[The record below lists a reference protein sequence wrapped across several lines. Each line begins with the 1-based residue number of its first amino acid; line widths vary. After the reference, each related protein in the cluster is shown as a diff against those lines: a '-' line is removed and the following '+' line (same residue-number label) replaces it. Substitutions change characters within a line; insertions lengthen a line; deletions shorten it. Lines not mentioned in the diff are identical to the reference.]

1 MAISEPAIEG
11 GDAHAAAL
19 RGLRLLT
26 VAAAVAA
33 LIFSILLAG
42 AGPADESAWSPGST
56 PQSTSAPQASGN
68 VAVNTRPADDLAA
81 QLPGIGP
88 VYAARI
94 VHARTFF
101 GPLRS
106 AADLRALGIPDATV
120 ERVLPLISF
129 RAPDRPG
136 IALRA

>member
-1 MAISEPAIEG
+1 MAVPESSIQGS
-11 GDAHAAAL
+11 DAHLAAVDETAAGL

-26 VAAAVAA
+26 VAAAAAA

-42 AGPADESAWSPGST
+42 AGPMVKPAWT
-56 PQSTSAPQASGN
+56 PATSAMPSPVSQARGT
-68 VAVNTRPADDLAA
+68 VAVNTLEADELAE

-120 ERVLPLISF
+120 QRVLPLISF
-129 RAPDRPG
+129 RP
-136 IALRA
+136 